1 MPVRR
6 GPTERDRSEGIPTK
20 EEPNQEHGL
29 FGYFFLGRQ
38 SGLLEKVT
46 RRKGGTIIS
55 TTAENGYTHIPH
67 TPETHLTTHR
77 QSPKK
82 A

>member
-1 MPVRR
+1 MSVRR

-20 EEPNQEHGL
+20 EEPNQEQGL

-55 TTAENGYTHIPH
+55 ITAENGYTHKPP

-77 QSPKK
+77 QSHKK

>member
-1 MPVRR
+1 MSVRR
-6 GPTERDRSEGIPTK
+6 GPTERDRSEGTPTQ

-46 RRKGGTIIS
+46 RRKGGTILGI
-55 TTAENGYTHIPH
+55 TANNGYIPRQPG
-67 TPETHLTTHR
+67 TPYYCPRALICCDNV
-77 QSPKK
+77 
-82 A
+82 

>member
-6 GPTERDRSEGIPTK
+6 EPTERERSEGIPTK

-46 RRKGGTIIS
+46 RRKGGTI
-55 TTAENGYTHIPH
+55 
-67 TPETHLTTHR
+67 TPANTKNEYARYLIDAHKKGH
-77 QSPKK
+77 PKV

>member
-1 MPVRR
+1 MSVRR
-6 GPTERDRSEGIPTK
+6 GPTEGDRSEGIPTE

-55 TTAENGYTHIPH
+55 ANTKYGYVRYLIDDP
-67 TPETHLTTHR
+67 
-77 QSPKK
+77 
-82 A
+82 